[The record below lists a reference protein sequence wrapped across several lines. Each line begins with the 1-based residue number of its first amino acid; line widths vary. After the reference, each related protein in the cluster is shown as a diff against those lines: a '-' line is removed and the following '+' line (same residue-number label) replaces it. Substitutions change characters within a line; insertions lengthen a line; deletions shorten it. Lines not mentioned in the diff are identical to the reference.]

1 MKVSF
6 DAVAALMRELSSGEQ
21 FALVNSDNQP
31 ALKNFLNDL
40 LVLTTRP
47 QWTVDID
54 EATGQYTIMNLGPNG
69 ERRYYMV
76 SPGQYGEPVIT
87 PEPDLAF
94 SVPVNLTYVNKKGEA
109 VVPAEKISGIIC
121 QESHRFS
128 LTNAK
133 NKGIDVTVNDDGSI
147 QVGDETWWLSTLFI
161 KDKNRVRNYD
171 AYLVREKPPQ
181 VKVLE
186 LADLDLF

>member
-1 MKVSF
+1 
-6 DAVAALMRELSSGEQ
+6 MRVIFPWVGRLCAQEQ
-21 FALVNSDNQP
+21 DNKEGIEIM
-31 ALKNFLNDL
+31 AEFKNK
-40 LVLTTRP
+40 
-47 QWTVDID
+47 QWTVEIN
-54 EATGQYTIMNLGPNG
+54 ETTGDYKIVNLGPNG
-69 ERRYYMV
+69 ERQFYMV
-76 SPGQYGEPVIT
+76 SPGRYGEPIIT

-94 SVPVNLTYVNKKGEA
+94 AAPTSLTYVNAKGES

-121 QESHRFS
+121 KDSHRFS

-133 NKGIDVTVNDDGSI
+133 NKGVEIKVNDDGSI
-147 QVGDETWWLSTLFI
+147 QIGDEVWWLTTLFS

-171 AYLVREKPPQ
+171 AYLVREKPVL